1 MSNDNLKL
9 RELPNLFI
17 ASVKDH
23 QGEVRLVDW
32 DASCLQARLLFD
44 NVVLQIYQFNDAL
57 KQYHRNKS
65 SLVSCIILIIEY
77 KWFMV

>member
-44 NVVLQIYQFNDAL
+44 NVVLQIYQFNVAL
-57 KQYHRNKS
+57 KQSQSNKTGVDAINIS
-65 SLVSCIILIIEY
+65 GLLV
-77 KWFMV
+77 